1 MPAEIGLVSQLK
13 TVLHG
18 KTVKDRNAAAPR
30 GRIRESLVN
39 AEAA

>member
-18 KTVKDRNAAAPR
+18 KTVKDRNAAPR